1 MNWWGKLLG
10 GSFGFLI
17 GGPIGALLGAV
28 LGHNF
33 DSGLQRLQLEEDEA
47 NAEALKPGA
56 QERVQAAFFT
66 ATFATMGH
74 ISKADGEVTPDE
86 IKVAESV
93 MSQMQLSA
101 EQRKVAIDLFQQGKE
116 PDYDLKAVVEQFRIE
131 CRRRTNLMQMFV
143 EIQLHAVYAD
153 GKSHPAEE
161 KVLQDVCEYLK
172 YPKFMLKQ
180 MEILVRA
187 GRSASGS
194 AGQQSSGRSSGGYSN
209 RSSTARRSTDLSV
222 AEAFKLLGVDNT
234 AEQSVVKRAYRKL
247 MSQHH
252 PDKLVA
258 KGLPPEMLKIATE
271 KTQHI
276 KAAYELIK
284 ESRGWK

>member
-1 MNWWGKLLG
+1 LNWWGKLLG
-10 GSFGFLI
+10 GGFGFLI
-17 GGPIGALLGAV
+17 GGPIGALIGAA

-33 DSGLQRLQLEEDEA
+33 DSGLKTLQLEDDEA
-47 NAEALKPGA
+47 RHEEMQPGA

-66 ATFATMGH
+66 ATFATMGY
-74 ISKADGEVTPDE
+74 ISKADGKVTQDE
-86 IKVAESV
+86 IAVAESV
-93 MSQMQLSA
+93 MSQMQLNN

-131 CRRRTNLMQMFV
+131 CRRRTNLMKMFV

-153 GKSHPAEE
+153 GKLHPAEE
-161 KVLQDVCEYLK
+161 KVLEELCEYLK
-172 YPKFMLKQ
+172 FPRFMLRQ

-187 GRSASGS
+187 GRAS
-194 AGQQSSGRSSGGYSN
+194 AGSSGGSQDRGSSSVN
-209 RSSTARRSTDLSV
+209 SRSSDLSV
-222 AEAFKLLGVDNT
+222 AEAYELLGVENSADK
-234 AEQSVVKRAYRKL
+234 AEVKRAYRKL

-258 KGLPPEMLKIATE
+258 KGLPPEMIKLATE

-276 KAAYELIK
+276 RAAYDLIK
-284 ESRGWK
+284 ESRGW

>member
-10 GSFGFLI
+10 GGFGFLI
-17 GGPIGALLGAV
+17 GGPIGALIGAA

-33 DSGLQRLQLEEDEA
+33 DSGLKMLQLEDDEA
-47 NAEALKPGA
+47 QREDMQPGA

-66 ATFATMGH
+66 ATFATMGY
-74 ISKADGEVTPDE
+74 ISKADGKVTADE
-86 IKVAESV
+86 IAVAESV
-93 MSQMQLSA
+93 MSQMQLSE

-131 CRRRTNLMQMFV
+131 CRRRTNLMRMFV

-153 GKSHPAEE
+153 GKLHPAEE
-161 KVLQDVCEYLK
+161 KVLEELCEYLK
-172 YPKFMLKQ
+172 FPKFMLRQ

-187 GRSASGS
+187 GRASAGNSSGS
-194 AGQQSSGRSSGGYSN
+194 QNRGGSSVNSRSS
-209 RSSTARRSTDLSV
+209 DLSV
-222 AEAFKLLGVDNT
+222 ADAYELLDVEKSADKT
-234 AEQSVVKRAYRKL
+234 EVKRAYRKM

-258 KGLPPEMLKIATE
+258 KGLPPEMIKLATE

-276 KAAYELIK
+276 RAAYDLIK
-284 ESRGWK
+284 ESRGW

>member
-10 GSFGFLI
+10 GGFGFLV
-17 GGPIGALLGAV
+17 GGPIGALIGAA

-33 DSGLQRLQLEEDEA
+33 DSGLERLQSDADEE
-47 NAEALKPGA
+47 LKPGA

-74 ISKADGEVTPDE
+74 ISKADGKVTPDE
-86 IKVAESV
+86 IKVAENI
-93 MSQMQLSA
+93 MDQMQLSA
-101 EQRKVAIDLFQQGKE
+101 EQRKVAIDLFQQGKD
-116 PDYDLKAVVEQFRIE
+116 PDYDVQAVVEQFRIE
-131 CRRRTNLMQMFV
+131 CRRRTNLMRMFV

-153 GKSHPAEE
+153 GDLHPAEE
-161 KVLQDVCEYLK
+161 QVLEQLCEYLK
-172 YPKFMLKQ
+172 FPKFMLRQ
-180 MEILVRA
+180 MEVLVRA
-187 GRSASGS
+187 GRSANSGAGHAGSNYRSGS
-194 AGQQSSGRSSGGYSN
+194 GAKNTS
-209 RSSTARRSTDLSV
+209 RSTDMSI
-222 AEAFKLLGVDNT
+222 ADAYELLAIEKT
-234 AEQSVVKRAYRKL
+234 ADKSAVKRAYRKM

-258 KGLPPEMLKIATE
+258 KGLPPEMIKIATE

-284 ESRGWK
+284 EYKGW

>member
-10 GSFGFLI
+10 GGFGFLI
-17 GGPIGALLGAV
+17 GGPIGALMGAA

-33 DSGLQRLQLEEDEA
+33 DSGLKQMQLEDDLQSEGLE
-47 NAEALKPGA
+47 PGA

-86 IKVAESV
+86 IKVAEDI
-93 MSQMQLSA
+93 MQQMQLSD
-101 EQRKVAIDLFQQGKE
+101 EQRRVAIDLFQQGKE
-116 PDYDLKAVVEQFRIE
+116 PDYDVKAVVEQFRKE

-153 GKSHPAEE
+153 GKLHPAEE
-161 KVLQDVCEYLK
+161 KLLEDLCEYLK
-172 YPKFMLKQ
+172 FPKFMLRQ

-187 GRSASGS
+187 GYSKNNQQGNNSSGS
-194 AGQQSSGRSSGGYSN
+194 SSAARSSDMSVSEAYKMLALDK
-209 RSSTARRSTDLSV
+209 TADKN
-222 AEAFKLLGVDNT
+222 E
-234 AEQSVVKRAYRKL
+234 VKRAYRKM

-258 KGLPPEMLKIATE
+258 KGLPPEMIKLATE

-276 KAAYELIK
+276 RAAYDLIK
-284 ESRGWK
+284 ESRGW

>member
-1 MNWWGKLLG
+1 LNWWGKLLG
-10 GSFGFLI
+10 GGFGFLI
-17 GGPIGALLGAV
+17 GGPIGALIGAA

-33 DSGLQRLQLEEDEA
+33 DSGLKMLQLEDDEA
-47 NAEALKPGA
+47 RHEDMQPGA

-66 ATFATMGH
+66 ATFATMGY
-74 ISKADGEVTPDE
+74 ISKADGKVTADE
-86 IKVAESV
+86 IAVAESV
-93 MSQMQLSA
+93 MSQMQLSE

-131 CRRRTNLMQMFV
+131 CRRRTNLMRMFV

-153 GKSHPAEE
+153 GKLHPAEE
-161 KVLQDVCEYLK
+161 KVLEELCEYLK
-172 YPKFMLKQ
+172 FPKFMLRQ

-187 GRSASGS
+187 GRA
-194 AGQQSSGRSSGGYSN
+194 
-209 RSSTARRSTDLSV
+209 
-222 AEAFKLLGVDNT
+222 
-234 AEQSVVKRAYRKL
+234 VKRAYRKL

-258 KGLPPEMLKIATE
+258 KGLPPEMIKLATE

-276 KAAYELIK
+276 RAAYDLIK
-284 ESRGWK
+284 ESRGW

>member
-10 GSFGFLI
+10 GGFGFLI
-17 GGPIGALLGAV
+17 GGPIGALIGAA

-33 DSGLQRLQLEEDEA
+33 DSGLKTLQLEDDEA
-47 NAEALKPGA
+47 RHEEMQPGA

-66 ATFATMGH
+66 ATFATMGY
-74 ISKADGEVTPDE
+74 ISKADGKVTQDE
-86 IKVAESV
+86 IAVAESV
-93 MSQMQLSA
+93 MSQMQLNN

-131 CRRRTNLMQMFV
+131 CRRRTNLMKMFV

-153 GKSHPAEE
+153 GKLHPAEE
-161 KVLQDVCEYLK
+161 KVLEELCEYLK
-172 YPKFMLKQ
+172 FPRFMLRQ

-187 GRSASGS
+187 GRAS
-194 AGQQSSGRSSGGYSN
+194 AGSSGGSQDRGSSSVN
-209 RSSTARRSTDLSV
+209 SRSSDLSV
-222 AEAFKLLGVDNT
+222 AEAYELLGVENSADK
-234 AEQSVVKRAYRKL
+234 AEVKRAYRKL

-258 KGLPPEMLKIATE
+258 KGLPPEMIKLATE

-276 KAAYELIK
+276 RAAYDLIK
-284 ESRGWK
+284 ESRGW

>member
-1 MNWWGKLLG
+1 MSWWGKFLG
-10 GSFGFLI
+10 GGFGFLI
-17 GGPIGALLGAV
+17 GGPIGALIGVV

-33 DSGLQRLQLEEDEA
+33 DNGLKKLKYEEQAD
-47 NAEALKPGA
+47 LSPGS

-74 ISKADGEVTPDE
+74 LAKSDGQVTADE
-86 IKVAESV
+86 IRLAESV

-101 EQRKVAIDLFQQGKE
+101 EQRKVAIDLFNEGKKD
-116 PDYDLKAVVEQFRIE
+116 DYDLRAVIEQFRIE

-143 EIQLHAVYAD
+143 EIQLQAVYAD
-153 GKSHPAEE
+153 GNRHPAEE
-161 KVLQDVCEYLK
+161 KLLEEICEYLK
-172 YPKFMLKQ
+172 FPKFMLRQ
-180 MEILVRA
+180 MEYLVKA
-187 GRSASGS
+187 GRD
-194 AGQQSSGRSSGGYSN
+194 AGAQQSRGRKASS
-209 RSSTARRSTDLSV
+209 AAMPV
-222 AEAFKLLGVDNT
+222 ADAYKLLGVSKS
-234 AEQSVVKRAYRKL
+234 AEKDEVKRAYRKL

-252 PDKLVA
+252 PDKLVS
-258 KGLPPEMLKIATE
+258 KGLPPEMIKVATE

>member
-1 MNWWGKLLG
+1 MNWWGKVLG
-10 GSFGFLI
+10 GGFGFLI
-17 GGPIGALLGAV
+17 GGPIGALIGAA

-33 DSGLQRLQLEEDEA
+33 DSGLNRLQLEDEQQQRDDMQ
-47 NAEALKPGA
+47 PGA

-74 ISKADGEVTPDE
+74 ISKADGKVTPDE
-86 IKVAESV
+86 IAAAENV

-101 EQRKVAIDLFQQGKE
+101 EQRAVAIDLFQQGKDS
-116 PDYDLKAVVEQFRIE
+116 DYDLKAVVEQLRIE
-131 CRRRTNLMQMFV
+131 CRRRTNLMRMFV

-161 KVLQDVCEYLK
+161 KVLEQVCEYLK
-172 YPKFMLKQ
+172 FPGFMLRQ

-187 GRSASGS
+187 GRASANSNGHSSTHGRSGS
-194 AGQQSSGRSSGGYSN
+194 SMGSRSS
-209 RSSTARRSTDLSV
+209 DLSV
-222 AEAFKLLGVDNT
+222 ADAYKLLDVDKSSDKN
-234 AEQSVVKRAYRKL
+234 EVKRAYRKM

-258 KGLPPEMLKIATE
+258 KGLPPEMIKIATE

-276 KAAYELIK
+276 KAAYDLIK
-284 ESRGWK
+284 ESRGW

>member
-10 GSFGFLI
+10 GGFGFLI
-17 GGPIGALLGAV
+17 GGPIGALVGAV

-33 DSGLQRLQLEEDEA
+33 DSGLKKLQHESTED
-47 NAEALKPGA
+47 LSPGA
-56 QERVQAAFFT
+56 QERVQATFFT

-74 ISKADGEVTPDE
+74 LAKADGKVTNDE
-86 IKVAESV
+86 IKMAESV
-93 MSQMQLSA
+93 MAQMQLSA
-101 EQRKVAIDLFQQGKE
+101 EQRRVAIELFNRGKD

-131 CRRRTNLMQMFV
+131 CRRRTNLMRMFV

-153 GKSHPAEE
+153 GHMHPAEKAKLE
-161 KVLQDVCEYLK
+161 EICGYLK
-172 YPKFMLKQ
+172 FPGFMLRQ

-187 GRSASGS
+187 GRTASG
-194 AGQQSSGRSSGGYSN
+194 QSEQRSSN
-209 RSSTARRSTDLSV
+209 NSTSARSTTMSIADAFALLDLDSS
-222 AEAFKLLGVDNT
+222 
-234 AEQSVVKRAYRKL
+234 AEQPAVKRAYRKM

-252 PDKLVA
+252 PDKLVS
-258 KGLPPEMLKIATE
+258 KGLPPEMIKLATE

-284 ESRGWK
+284 QHHGWK

>member
-10 GSFGFLI
+10 GGLGFLI

-33 DSGLQRLQLEEDEA
+33 DSGLKRLQFDADEEDSMM
-47 NAEALKPGA
+47 PGA

-74 ISKADGEVTPDE
+74 ISKADGKVTPDE
-86 IKVAESV
+86 IRVAQSV

-101 EQRKVAIDLFQQGKE
+101 EQKKVAIDLFQQGKE
-116 PDYDLKAVVEQFRIE
+116 PDYNLKAVVEQFRIE
-131 CRRRTNLMQMFV
+131 CRRRTSLMQMFI

-153 GKSHPAEE
+153 GNSHPAEE

-172 YPKFMLKQ
+172 YPKFMLRQ
-180 MEILVRA
+180 MEALVRA
-187 GRSASGS
+187 GKNASG
-194 AGQQSSGRSSGGYSN
+194 AGNQRSRQQSSGQ
-209 RSSTARRSTDLSV
+209 STAARNTDMTI
-222 AEAFKLLGVDNT
+222 ADAYQLLGVEKTDDKN
-234 AEQSVVKRAYRKL
+234 VVKRAYRKL

-258 KGLPPEMLKIATE
+258 KGLPPEMIKIATE

-276 KAAYELIK
+276 KAAYDLIK
-284 ESRGWK
+284 DSRGW

>member
-10 GSFGFLI
+10 GGFGFLI

-33 DSGLQRLQLEEDEA
+33 DNGLKRLQLEEDD
-47 NAEALKPGA
+47 AESLKPGA
-56 QERVQAAFFT
+56 QQRVQAAFFT

-74 ISKADGEVTPDE
+74 ISKADGKVTPDE

-101 EQRKVAIDLFQQGKE
+101 EQRKVAIDLFHQGKE

-131 CRRRTNLMQMFV
+131 CRRRTNLMQMFI

-161 KVLQDVCEYLK
+161 KVLQDVCDYLK
-172 YPKFMLKQ
+172 YPKFMLRQ

-187 GRSASGS
+187 GRASPDG
-194 AGQQSSGRSSGGYSN
+194 ANQGGANRGSSGRSSAGVDKTSG
-209 RSSTARRSTDLSV
+209 LSL
-222 AEAFKLLGVDNT
+222 ADAYKLLGVDT
-234 AEQSVVKRAYRKL
+234 KAQQPEVKRAYRKL

-258 KGLPPEMLKIATE
+258 KGLPPEMIKIATE

-276 KAAYELIK
+276 KAAYELVK
-284 ESRGWK
+284 EAKGW

>member
-33 DSGLQRLQLEEDEA
+33 DSGLKRLQLEEDDEK
-47 NAEALKPGA
+47 ESFKPGA

-74 ISKADGEVTPDE
+74 ISKADGAVTPDE

-101 EQRKVAIDLFQQGKE
+101 EQRKVAIDLFNQGKE

-131 CRRRTNLMQMFV
+131 CRRRTSLMQMFI

-172 YPKFMLKQ
+172 YPKFMLRQ

-187 GRSASGS
+187 GRASPGGANQKS
-194 AGQQSSGRSSGGYSN
+194 SGHYSGRSSSGVDRTSGLSI
-209 RSSTARRSTDLSV
+209 TD
-222 AEAFKLLGVDNT
+222 AYKLLGVEKT
-234 AEQSVVKRAYRKL
+234 AQQPEVKRAYRKL

-258 KGLPPEMLKIATE
+258 KGLPPEMIKIATE
-271 KTQHI
+271 KTQSI
-276 KAAYELIK
+276 KAAYELVK
-284 ESRGWK
+284 ESRGW